1 MQQAACRSTL
11 RVLDLSNNR
20 IGSDERVADE
30 ISRAVGNTEILT
42 VLILDD
48 NALSIDGLL
57 KITRSLGQSGS
68 AEYMMIFSVMR
79 NDVMISEE
87 AKDEIRAVMADQ
99 QLTDCKCNVF
109 LTTFTYSCCSCS
121 RLLVID

>member
-1 MQQAACRSTL
+1 M
-11 RVLDLSNNR
+11 SNNR
-20 IGSDERVADE
+20 IGSDETVGDE

-48 NALSIDGLL
+48 NAISVDEVW
-57 KITRSLGQSGS
+57 KITRSLSQS

-87 AKDEIRAVMADQ
+87 TKDEMRAS
-99 QLTDCKCNVF
+99 T
-109 LTTFTYSCCSCS
+109 
-121 RLLVID
+121 